1 MSELKCS
8 LCKETKDSSL
18 FPKAN
23 NKKRGFAWECTKC
36 KTARRVEKKQS
47 MSAEDW
53 SLLQRSY
60 YLKSAY
66 GLTLDE
72 YNTKLKQQNHKCA
85 ICNMDEVDVLNQT
98 LYVDHCHTTNK
109 VRGLLC
115 HPCNVSLGLLK
126 ENIEVLD
133 NAKKYLLE
141 HL

>member
-1 MSELKCS
+1 VRELKCS

-23 NKKRGFAWECTKC
+23 NKKRGFAWECTMC
-36 KTARRVEKKQS
+36 KKEARDNKKKS
-47 MSAEDW
+47 MSSEDW
-53 SLLQRSY
+53 SLLHRSY

-66 GLTLDE
+66 GITLEE
-72 YNTKLKQQNHKCA
+72 YNNKLKQQNHKCA
-85 ICNMDEVDVLNQT
+85 ICKTDEVDVMKQT
-98 LYVDHCHTTNK
+98 LYVDHCHKTNK

-133 NAKKYLLE
+133 NAKTYLLE